1 MAEAPTLAD
10 LLRSAQS
17 TADHLEMRDGYMRDS
32 PSFIAW
38 QNGSRGMPDAP
49 GSQEWRQLVRETV
62 SRGVSMRRA
71 RIVSEPLSDYTRFE
85 YDITREHNIGAG
97 EEVRWLPRSQA
108 SRLAL
113 PGNDFW
119 LFDGQILRFGLFA
132 GDGSLVGH
140 VVDEDPDAL
149 KLAAGAF
156 EAVWRLATP
165 HEDYQPA

>member
-1 MAEAPTLAD
+1 
-10 LLRSAQS
+10 
-17 TADHLEMRDGYMRDS
+17 
-32 PSFIAW
+32 
-38 QNGSRGMPDAP
+38 MPDTPANRD
-49 GSQEWRQLVRETV
+49 WRQLVRETV
-62 SRGVSMRRA
+62 ARGVSMRRA
-71 RIVSEPLSDYTRFE
+71 RIVSEPLSDYARFE

-97 EEVRWLPRSQA
+97 EDVRWLPRSKA

-149 KLAAGAF
+149 KLCAGAF
-156 EAVWRLATP
+156 DAVWRLAIP

>member
-1 MAEAPTLAD
+1 
-10 LLRSAQS
+10 
-17 TADHLEMRDGYMRDS
+17 MRDS

-38 QNGSRGMPDAP
+38 QNGDREMPDTPANR
-49 GSQEWRQLVRETV
+49 EWRQLVKETV
-62 SRGVSMRRA
+62 ARGVSMRRA

-97 EEVRWLPRSQA
+97 EDVRWLPRSQA

-149 KLAAGAF
+149 KLCAGAF
-156 EAVWRLATP
+156 DAVWRLAIP

>member
-10 LLRSAQS
+10 LLRSAQT

-38 QNGSRGMPDAP
+38 QNGSRETPDGTAN
-49 GSQEWRQLVRETV
+49 QEWRDLVRETV
-62 SRGVSMRRA
+62 ARGVSMRRA

-85 YDITREHNIGAG
+85 YDITSGHNIAAG
-97 EEVRWLPRSQA
+97 EEVRWLPRSRA

-119 LFDGQILRFGLFA
+119 LFDGRILRFGLFA

-140 VVDEDPDAL
+140 VVDDDPDAL

-156 EAVWRLATP
+156 DAVWRLATP